1 MRKLSGTLNLYQN
14 QTSANKKQ
22 LFREWDAISDEEAAV
37 LKSEFAAEDLAFAEV
52 ALSFLLVNSYG
63 KNLDEQSI

>member
-22 LFREWDAISDEEAAV
+22 LFQEWDAISDEEAAV

-52 ALSFLLVNSYG
+52 ALIFLPVNFYE

>member
-1 MRKLSGTLNLYQN
+1 MRKLSGTLNPYQN

-22 LFREWDAISDEEAAV
+22 LFQEWDAISDEEAAL

-52 ALSFLLVNSYG
+52 ALSFLPVNFYG